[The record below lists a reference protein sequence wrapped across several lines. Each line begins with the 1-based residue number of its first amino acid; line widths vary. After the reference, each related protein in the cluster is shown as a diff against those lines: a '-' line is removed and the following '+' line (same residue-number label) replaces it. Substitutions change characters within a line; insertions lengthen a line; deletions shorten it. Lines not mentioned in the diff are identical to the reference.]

1 MLSFHGACNFRGG
14 MKGRGKKRK
23 RERKARGE
31 RGEGREKDIKMKNG
45 RVGKEIKLVATLFT
59 TVQFD
64 IRVACAQGTELAKI
78 SYFLTKSF
86 INRKMHLWAV
96 FICFFY
102 FSVVRRGPREGWE
115 HKEGRSRRG
124 TIHGRRLQLHHARLN
139 ESPFIVVM

>member
-1 MLSFHGACNFRGG
+1 MLSFHGTCNFRGG

-86 INRKMHLWAV
+86 INRKMHL
-96 FICFFY
+96 
-102 FSVVRRGPREGWE
+102 
-115 HKEGRSRRG
+115 
-124 TIHGRRLQLHHARLN
+124 
-139 ESPFIVVM
+139 